1 MLASNVIIELLLW
14 LLTSAAVQ
22 ILRRLAESL
31 LSAPK
36 TSVDNNF
43 TKAIT
48 GTNADVLRH
57 VVLFL
62 HFILVLECMMTTIEL
77 CSSLTA
83 IYNNESH
90 LNTKSRSGNMLEA
103 PAVQRLRI
111 LENTTTLLHH
121 RLRWPDKCYKNDSAH
136 SPQQIAVAENIFIWL
151 IKSCIHWP
159 QQTVAAFLQRKL
171 VYMITS
177 FSAMASNGHLTTTTT
192 LRNCIKRNW
201 NYSTDMIIDEIRK
214 NMNMNYESYLQLNL
228 TAISI

>member
-1 MLASNVIIELLLW
+1 
-14 LLTSAAVQ
+14 
-22 ILRRLAESL
+22 
-31 LSAPK
+31 
-36 TSVDNNF
+36 
-43 TKAIT
+43 
-48 GTNADVLRH
+48 
-57 VVLFL
+57 
-62 HFILVLECMMTTIEL
+62 MTTIEL
-77 CSSLTA
+77 CSGLTA

-90 LNTKSRSGNMLEA
+90 INKKITVRQHARNTRRPKA
-103 PAVQRLRI
+103 PYSWKHHKPSSPRRI
-111 LENTTTLLHH
+111 LENSTTLLHH

-192 LRNCIKRNW
+192 LRTCIKRNW
-201 NYSTDMIIDEIRK
+201 NYSTDMIIDEPRK